1 MLVAVTGSAASA
13 RARAYAIGLARRQEA
28 RLVAVYVQDSA
39 ADVSGAPE
47 LAAVTAALRA
57 SAATD
62 LLLDVRDASEHFELP
77 LEFTV
82 RDGEPVR
89 QILALARELPADV
102 VVVGWSRRRRRWT
115 RRLATS
121 LIRRG
126 EIPVV
131 VVP

>member
-1 MLVAVTGSAASA
+1 M
-13 RARAYAIGLARRQEA
+13 
-28 RLVAVYVQDSA
+28 QDSA